1 MFVLNENGTDSRSKV
16 IINHFNCVFTKD
28 TCDRL
33 YFETCSD
40 NFLKL
45 YNLKMIPKGTP
56 LESVLPDKM
65 VKYTYEICK
74 HLKSESDS
82 ILVYNE
88 IEKEFWSIEFKNK
101 ESHIIVEG
109 KYDEDFFKLNG
120 NLFPG
125 DL

>member
-74 HLKSESDS
+74 HLK
-82 ILVYNE
+82 NE
-88 IEKEFWSIEFKNK
+88 

-125 DL
+125 DLNSEMHGIRIKDSILLKQDKS